1 MVTDGALAEVG
12 LTRQEYA
19 QIVEDLG
26 REPNRLELGMFG
38 AMWSE
43 HCSYK
48 NSRPLLRLFPTSGPR
63 VLQGPGE
70 NAGAV
75 AIGDGLAVVFKIESH
90 NHPSAVEPF
99 QGAATGV
106 GGILRDIFT
115 MGARPIALLN
125 ALRFGPLDD
134 ARTRYLLGGVVAG
147 IAHYGNCIG
156 VPTVGGEIA
165 FDPAYA
171 GNPLVNAMCVGII
184 EADRLMRARASGTGN
199 ALMLVGADTGRD
211 GILGASFA
219 SAELD
224 EASESRRPAVQ
235 VGNPFLE
242 KLLMEA
248 CLEVLQGDA
257 VVAMQDLGAAGL
269 TSSSLECASRGGA
282 GVEIDVSRV
291 SRRERGMTPYE
302 VMLSESQ
309 ERMLLVVRRG
319 REDEVR
325 AVFDRWE
332 LHSDIIG
339 QVTDDG
345 LIRVKDGDE
354 VVVEAPVRL
363 FTEESPVY
371 RREGW
376 PSADVLARRQ
386 FDLARVPD
394 VAPDGQ
400 AGAGPTAGAALLHLL
415 AAPTVASKAGVF
427 HQYDHTIGTNTV
439 VAPGAGDA
447 AVLRLKGA
455 RQGLA
460 LTTDC
465 NARYCWLDPHMGGAH
480 AVAEAARNVVCVGAT
495 PLAITNCLNFG
506 NPEKP
511 EVYAQLEGCIQGM
524 AEACRF
530 LGTPVVSGNVSLY
543 NESTLGAVLPTPVVG
558 MVGLLED
565 VERRVGLA
573 FPAEAR
579 LLLLGAREATL
590 GASEYLWTVRGERA
604 GVPPRLDLE
613 LERRLHA
620 CTLALM
626 RQGRVLA
633 AHDTSEGGLL
643 VAVAEGCLAGGTG
656 ATLSLP
662 ALLLARAG
670 GRRDAALFGE
680 AGSRIIVAV
689 APDDEAAVVAAAA
702 EHGVPV
708 TPLGTTGGDR
718 FSVAGLLDLPLA
730 DLALAYRSTFPA

>member
-1 MVTDGALAEVG
+1 MVSQRDVAEVG
-12 LTRQEYA
+12 LTRAEYA
-19 QIVEDLG
+19 QVVEDLG
-26 REPNRLELGMFG
+26 REPNRVELGMFG

-43 HCSYK
+43 HCGYK
-48 NSRPLLRLFPTSGPR
+48 NSRPLLKRFPTAGPR

-75 AIGDGLAVVFKIESH
+75 AIGDGLAAVFKVESH

-115 MGARPIALLN
+115 MGARPIAILD

-134 ARTRYLLGGVVAG
+134 ARTRFLFHGVVAG
-147 IAHYGNCIG
+147 IAHYGNAIG
-156 VPTVGGEIA
+156 VPTVGGEVA

-171 GNPLVNAMCVGII
+171 GNPLVNAMCVGVI
-184 EADRLMRARASGTGN
+184 EADRLMRAAASGVGN
-199 ALMLVGADTGRD
+199 SIMLVGADTGRD

-224 EASESRRPAVQ
+224 EASEERRPAVQ

-248 CLEVLQGDA
+248 CLDLLQGDA

-269 TSSSLECASRGGA
+269 TSSTVECASRGGA
-282 GVEIDVSRV
+282 GVEIDVAKV

-309 ERMLLVVRRG
+309 ERMLVVVKQG
-319 REDEVR
+319 REAEVK

-339 QVTDDG
+339 RVTDDG
-345 LIRVKDGDE
+345 MVRVKDGNE
-354 VVVEAPVRL
+354 VVAEVPARL
-363 FTEESPVY
+363 FTEGCPTYV
-371 RREGW
+371 REGR
-376 PSADVLARRQ
+376 PGEELLRRRTL
-386 FDLARVPD
+386 DLTGLPDLVPD
-394 VAPDGQ
+394 
-400 AGAGPTAGAALLHLL
+400 GAGLTAGEALLRLL
-415 AAPTVASKAGVF
+415 AAPTIASKRYVYR
-427 HQYDHTIGTNTV
+427 QYDHTIGTNTV
-439 VAPGAGDA
+439 LQPGEADA
-447 AVLRLKGA
+447 AVIRLKGTRRA
-455 RQGLA
+455 LA

-465 NARYCWLDPHMGGAH
+465 NARYCWLDPRMGGAH
-480 AVAEAARNVVCVGAT
+480 AVAEAARNVVCTGAT

-511 EVYAQLEGCIQGM
+511 EVYYQLAECIEGM

-530 LGTPVVSGNVSLY
+530 LETPVVSGNVSLY

-558 MVGLLED
+558 MVGLLDD
-565 VERRVGLA
+565 VDRRVGLA
-573 FPAEAR
+573 FPNGAS
-579 LLLLGAREATL
+579 LLLLGAQEATI
-590 GASEYLWTVRGERA
+590 GASEYLFSLHGQRG
-604 GVPPRLDLE
+604 GLPPRVDLE

-620 CTLALM
+620 CVLDAI
-626 RQGRVLA
+626 RQGLVRA

-643 VAVAEGCLAGGTG
+643 VAVAEGCLAGGVG
-656 ATLSLP
+656 ARLALDP
-662 ALLLARAG
+662 LLLARAG
-670 GRRDAALFGE
+670 GRLDAALFGE
-680 AGSRIIVAV
+680 AGSRIVVAV
-689 APDDEAAVVAAAA
+689 APEAVEAVRALAAQ
-702 EHGVPV
+702 HSVPV

-718 FSVAGLLDLPLA
+718 LTVAGLLDQPLT
-730 DLALAYRSTFPA
+730 DLSATYHGTFER